1 MALSEKTI
9 IKLFG
14 ALLSP
19 FKSFFEKK
27 KDIALAKHERDMAIL
42 QSQARI
48 AQDKLAFD
56 HAWEMASLQDKDK
69 GLRYLSFIMFTSPI
83 LVAVVSPLHGVEL
96 FDRLEL
102 VPDWILQIWFYMIAG
117 IWGIASLKDTVPQII
132 QSMRRPSKKT
142 TSTKGTES

>member
-9 IKLFG
+9 IKILG
-14 ALLSP
+14 ILIKP

-42 QSQARI
+42 KSQARI
-48 AQDKLAFD
+48 AQDKQSFD

-69 GLRYLSFIMFTSPI
+69 GLRYLSFLMFTSPI
-83 LVAVVSPLHGVEL
+83 LIAVASPEYGIEL

-102 VPDWILQIWFYMIAG
+102 VPEWILQIWFYMIAG

-132 QSMRRPSKKT
+132 QSMRRPAKVLKT
-142 TSTKGTES
+142 SQPKE